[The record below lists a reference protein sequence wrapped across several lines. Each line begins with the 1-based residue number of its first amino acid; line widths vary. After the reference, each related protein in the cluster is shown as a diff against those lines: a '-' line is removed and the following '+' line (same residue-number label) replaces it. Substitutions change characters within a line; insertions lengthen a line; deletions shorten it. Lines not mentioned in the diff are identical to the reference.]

1 MLSLIRSL
9 RCPVVLV
16 MVLAMCALLGSGG
29 FALAAEIQVNLTG
42 SEEVPAV
49 TTSASGSG
57 TITVGE
63 DRSVSG
69 SVTTT
74 GVVGT
79 AAHIHIAAAGQNG
92 PVVIPLTKT
101 GDTTWAVPAGAKLT
115 EQQYAAYTEGNLY
128 VNVHSAARPGG
139 EIRSQLKP

>member
-1 MLSLIRSL
+1 MLSFIRSL

-16 MVLAMCALLGSGG
+16 MALAMCALLGSGG

-42 SEEVPAV
+42 NEAVPAV

-57 TITVGE
+57 TITVGD

-74 GVVGT
+74 GVVAT

-92 PVVIPLTKT
+92 
-101 GDTTWAVPAGAKLT
+101 
-115 EQQYAAYTEGNLY
+115 
-128 VNVHSAARPGG
+128 
-139 EIRSQLKP
+139 

>member
-1 MLSLIRSL
+1 MLSLIRIL

-57 TITVGE
+57 TITVGD

-69 SVTTT
+69 RVTTT

-101 GDTTWAVPAGAKLT
+101 GDTTWAVPAGVKLT
-115 EQQYAAYTEGNLY
+115 EQQYVAYTAGNLY
-128 VNVHSAARPGG
+128 VNVHSAAHPGG